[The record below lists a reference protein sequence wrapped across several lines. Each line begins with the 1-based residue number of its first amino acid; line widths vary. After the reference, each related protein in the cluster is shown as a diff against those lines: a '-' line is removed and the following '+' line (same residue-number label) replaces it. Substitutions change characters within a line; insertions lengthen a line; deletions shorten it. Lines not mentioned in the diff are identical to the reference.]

1 MNSLKKQAHIAG
13 FLYTLDAIIA
23 PFSLFYVPSKL
34 AEGFSEPL
42 LRLGILSEFIYQSLE
57 IFMVI
62 VLFTL
67 FAEVNKHL
75 ARQMLVLGLIPIPIV
90 FLNTLNEIGAIL
102 ASKSDGALNGLT
114 SLFLHL
120 HSAGLEVAGIFWGLW
135 LVPFGLLIMRSG
147 FIPRLIGLSSIIGGI
162 GYTLGSVASLCF
174 PEAGLVG
181 PLANILEIGELPAI
195 FWLLIKG
202 ARPRLS

>member
-1 MNSLKKQAHIAG
+1 MDPIKKQAHIAG
-13 FLYTLDAIIA
+13 LLYTLDAIIA

-42 LRLGILSEFIYQSLE
+42 LRLGILSEFVYQTVE

-62 VLFTL
+62 VLFNL
-67 FAEVNKHL
+67 FAGVNKHL

-90 FLNTLNEIGAIL
+90 FANTLNEIGAIL
-102 ASKSDGALNGLT
+102 ASKSAGLNGLT
-114 SLFLHL
+114 SLFLQL

-135 LVPFGLLIMRSG
+135 LIPLGLLIMRSG
-147 FIPRLIGLSSIIGGI
+147 YIPRLIGLSSIIGGV
-162 GYTLGSVASLCF
+162 GYTLGSVAALSF
-174 PEAGLVG
+174 PEAGIIG
-181 PLANILEIGELPAI
+181 TLANILEIGELPAI

-202 ARPRLS
+202 ARPRAP